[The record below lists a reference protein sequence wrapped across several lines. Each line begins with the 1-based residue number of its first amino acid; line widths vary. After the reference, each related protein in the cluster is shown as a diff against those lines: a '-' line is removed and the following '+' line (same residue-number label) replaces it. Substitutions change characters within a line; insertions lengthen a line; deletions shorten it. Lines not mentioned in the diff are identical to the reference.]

1 MENINHLYWR
11 AGFGL
16 SMPEWKEKRNWSTQQ
31 AVQQLFDV
39 AQQKGPITPQAEAL
53 TTFDPNMTESSKA
66 ERLKQEK
73 RLVVLQSSDW
83 IKRMAST
90 EESPF
95 LERMCLFWHG
105 HFACQTKIA
114 ALATNQLN
122 TIRQHALGH
131 FRDLLLAITKD
142 ASMIRFLNNQQNK
155 KQKPNEN
162 FARELMELFTIGRGH
177 YSETDIKEAA
187 RAFTGWSSD
196 LNGAFVF
203 RPALH
208 DYGSKTFFGKN
219 GRFDGTDI
227 IDLILEKRETAVF
240 LTQKIYR
247 YFVNEK
253 LDHRIVEDL
262 AKQFYDSD
270 YHIGQLMRT
279 IFTSDWFYLPANKG
293 VKIKSPVAL
302 IAGMIRSLNIQF
314 ENELALVFIQKSLGQ
329 SLFNPPNVAGWPG
342 HKNWID
348 NSTLLL
354 RLNLPA
360 FLFNSQEVNF
370 RLKEEFEATQ
380 RNKATQRLAA
390 TVDLQPI
397 YEHLKGKPLEQQ
409 LALLSTFFLLQAS
422 PPSIDLFRQMTRGKT
437 EEEALKLLVMGIL
450 SLPSYQMC

>member
-16 SMPEWKEKRNWSTQQ
+16 SMPEWEEKRNWSTQQ
-31 AVQQLFDV
+31 AVQQLFEV

-53 TTFDPNMTESSKA
+53 TALDPNMPEASKA
-66 ERLKQEK
+66 ERLKKER

-83 IKRMAST
+83 INRMAST

-131 FRDLLLAITKD
+131 FRDLLLAMAKD
-142 ASMIRFLNNQQNK
+142 PSMIRFLNNQQNK

-196 LNGAFVF
+196 LSGAFVF

-208 DYGSKTFFGKN
+208 DYGSKTFFGEN

-262 AKQFYDSD
+262 ARQFYDSG
-270 YHIGQLMRT
+270 YHIGQLMRI

-360 FLFNSQEVNF
+360 FLFNSQEVNY

-390 TVDLQPI
+390 AFDLQPI
-397 YEHLKGKPLEQQ
+397 YEHLKGKPMEQQ
-409 LALLSTFFLLQAS
+409 LELLSTFFLLQAP
-422 PPSIDLFRQMTRGKT
+422 PPSIDLFRQMARGKT
-437 EEEALKLLVMGIL
+437 EEEALKLLVVGIL